1 MYLFPFV
8 HAQILEILQISG
20 FWLYN
25 VNFLLILRP
34 EMQIP
39 VYNLVLKH
47 FQFVFLQQTKQYVKY
62 YSFACLV
69 IVILVM
75 TQKGR
80 SF

>member
-1 MYLFPFV
+1 
-8 HAQILEILQISG
+8 
-20 FWLYN
+20 
-25 VNFLLILRP
+25 
-34 EMQIP
+34 MQIP